1 MKFNDLGYIYTVWS
15 HDHHPL
21 LNIFTILKIIP
32 KSIKHSFPI
41 QPPHSTWQLLI
52 QFLSIDLPILD
63 IFYKWNHTICSLSA
77 SDFFHN
83 APVPLFIHI
92 GACMSFLAF
101 LFLNTVLVLNLQIF
115 LLSMPC
121 CHFSAFLLVLI
132 YMLVFFFFFFCILD
146 VTLHVPEA
154 LFIFLWFFFS
164 LFFRLDNFYSSIFKL
179 TDCFH
184 CHLKS
189 AVESL

>member
-41 QPPHSTWQLLI
+41 QPPHGTWQLLI

-132 YMLVFFFFFFCILD
+132 YMLVFFFFFF
-146 VTLHVPEA
+146 
-154 LFIFLWFFFS
+154 FLYSWCYPSCPWGSVHFS
-164 LFFRLDNFYSSIFKL
+164 LIFFLSVLQIRQFL
-179 TDCFH
+179 
-184 CHLKS
+184 
-189 AVESL
+189 